1 MIDLPAVI
9 GFQPSYPQL
18 TIPTSQTKYGGRTI
32 STVQYA
38 DSYRTVEMET
48 VPLTAGQA
56 VQLQSFIAAA
66 KGGAETIIYRPT
78 HICIPQAYWGD
89 ADNPRISGTATR
101 GVVTG
106 GYTVQLNNVVP
117 GLILQPGDLVS
128 LQSGDYRQMLQVVI
142 GGVAAST
149 TITVKVD
156 QPISSYVGA
165 GATVRFKHPEMNT
178 RLVKDSF
185 QMASGHFPTASF
197 QLIEVP
203 R

>member
-1 MIDLPAVI
+1 M
-9 GFQPSYPQL
+9 
-18 TIPTSQTKYGGRTI
+18 
-32 STVQYA
+32 
-38 DSYRTVEMET
+38 
-48 VPLTAGQA
+48 PLTAGQA

-101 GVVTG
+101 GTVTG

-117 GLILQPGDLVS
+117 GLILKSGDLFS
-128 LQSGDYRQMLQVVI
+128 LQSGDYRQMLQVVM

-156 QPISSYVGA
+156 QPISSYIGA
-165 GATVRFKHPEMNT
+165 GATVRFKRPEMNT

>member
-1 MIDLPAVI
+1 MIDLPASI

-18 TIPTSQTKYGGRTI
+18 TIPVSQTKYGGRTI
-32 STVQYA
+32 STVEYA
-38 DSYRTVEMET
+38 DSYRTVDMET
-48 VPLTAGQA
+48 VPLTARQA

-66 KGGAETIIYRPT
+66 RGGAETIVYRPT

-89 ADNPRISGTATR
+89 PNNPHITGTASLGT
-101 GVVTG
+101 VTG
-106 GYTVQLNNVVP
+106 GYTVQLTSVVP
-117 GLILQPGDLVS
+117 RLILKPGDMFS
-128 LQSGDYRQMLQVVI
+128 LKSGDYRQMLQVVI

-149 TITVKVD
+149 TLTVKVD

-165 GATVRFKHPEMNT
+165 GAIVRFKRPEMNT

-185 QMASGHFPTASF
+185 QMANGHFPTASF